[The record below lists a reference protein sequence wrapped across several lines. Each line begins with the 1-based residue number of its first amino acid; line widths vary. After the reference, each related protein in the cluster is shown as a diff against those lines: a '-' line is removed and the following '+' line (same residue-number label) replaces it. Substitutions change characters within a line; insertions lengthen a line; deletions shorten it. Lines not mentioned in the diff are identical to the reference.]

1 MNVKQY
7 FFVFLLLFLNQ
18 SYAAVSLDR
27 TRAIF
32 PGDKNSIVLNI
43 ENTNDNTAYLAQSWL
58 EDEHGK
64 KIEDGEL
71 VALPPLQSLSPKTKG
86 IVQISQTG
94 FAENLPADRESLF
107 YFNLREIPPKA
118 KEGNVLQV
126 ALQTNIK
133 LFYRPSGILAKAN
146 TDYQRELVLTET
158 PQGYKVKNPTPF
170 HITII
175 GLGKTEKDAVESDI
189 PVFMAKPFSDIEI
202 KSKKLNQFFLTYLND
217 FGGKKSIPFSCQQAQ
232 CTATKI

>member
-1 MNVKQY
+1 MSL
-7 FFVFLLLFLNQ
+7 FLLNQ

-43 ENTNDNTAYLAQSWL
+43 ENTNDTTSYLAQSWL

-64 KIEDGEL
+64 KIEEGAL
-71 VALPPLQSLSPKTKG
+71 VALPPLQSLAPKTKSV
-86 IVQISQTG
+86 VQINQTG
-94 FAENLPADRESLF
+94 FAEKLPLDRESLF

-118 KEGNVLQV
+118 KEENVLQV

-133 LFYRPSGILAKAN
+133 LFYRPSAILTKAN

-158 PQGYKVKNPTPF
+158 KLGYKIKNPTPF

-175 GLGKTEKDAVESDI
+175 GIGKTAQESLTSDFS
-189 PVFMAKPFSDIEI
+189 VVMVKPFSEIEI
-202 KSKKLNQFFLTYLND
+202 KSQKLSHFFLTYIDD
-217 FGGKKSIPFSCQQAQ
+217 FGGKKSIPFSCQQIQ
-232 CTATKI
+232 CVATKA